1 MIFFVCTDLLQGL
14 STLIPKVWNLRV
26 LPWSHGKCVSSFTTR
41 RGCVHTIIIPDNVA
55 TLDAAEYSRYIFCLP
70 FTPIPSRRILNTS
83 RLNFTPR
90 YARQCTSPWP
100 MDMLAI
106 RPNIERGFTYHG
118 VSCLHKDGTRPGE
131 LAHKAFTSCQV
142 ADNPARR
149 NTFQRVFAVPRD
161 EMSVVDDVFL
171 AFAELVIM
179 KRSVMCSEFWHE

>member
-1 MIFFVCTDLLQGL
+1 MDSIRVVAM
-14 STLIPKVWNLRV
+14 STICFILHHEARLR
-26 LPWSHGKCVSSFTTR
+26 T
-41 RGCVHTIIIPDNVA
+41 IIPDNVV
-55 TLDAAEYSRYIFCLP
+55 TLGAAEYSRYIFRLP

-83 RLNFTPR
+83 RLNITPR

-106 RPNIERGFTYHG
+106 GPNIKTGFTYHG

-149 NTFQRVFAVPRD
+149 NTLQRVFAVPRD
-161 EMSVVDDVFL
+161 QMSVVNDVFL

-179 KRSVMCSEFWHE
+179 ERSVMCLEFWHEKWRYSRPCE